1 MLTINDALDGFL
13 HKLEI
18 LGNTIQDIEQVGNLA
33 DIRSVGDKVE
43 AQ

>member
-1 MLTINDALDGFL
+1 MLTINDTLDGFL

-33 DIRSVGDKVE
+33 DIRSVGD
-43 AQ
+43 